1 MQLSIVIVNY
11 NAKLLLEQCLVSLQ
25 KATTGIISETIIV
38 DNNSTD
44 GSRNYLPSKFPEVKY
59 VFNEENTGFTKAC
72 NQGAK
77 LCSGKYML
85 FLNPDTLLPAD
96 SLGRCISF
104 FEKTADAGAVG
115 VRMTNGDDKFLK
127 ESKRAFPSPA
137 TSFFKLFGLAFIF
150 PASRILAGYYMP
162 HLPEKEIHPVDVLSG
177 AFMIVKRE
185 VFEKAGGFD
194 ETFFM
199 YGEDIDL
206 CHRIQQSGYKNY
218 YLGTVTISH
227 LKGGSTVFNYQY
239 IQNFYGA
246 MRLFVKKYYAGK
258 SQALFASFLYAGIL
272 VRKWLA
278 ILTLPFR

>member
-1 MQLSIVIVNY
+1 VTLSIIIVNY
-11 NAKLLLEQCLVSLQ
+11 NAKFLLEQCLQSLQ
-25 KATTGIISETIIV
+25 AAASGISHEIIV
-38 DNNSTD
+38 LDNHSTD
-44 GSRNYLPSKFPEVKY
+44 GSREYLQSGLSDVKY
-59 VFNEENTGFTKAC
+59 VFNDENTGFTKAC

-77 LCSGKYML
+77 LSTGKYLL
-85 FLNPDTLLPAD
+85 FLNPDTLLQAD
-96 SLGRCISF
+96 SLARCISF

-115 VRMTNGDDKFLK
+115 VRMTNGDGKFLK

-150 PASRILAGYYMP
+150 PKSGILAGYYMP

-177 AFMIVKRE
+177 AFMMVNRE
-185 VFEKAGGFD
+185 VFEKTGGFD

-206 CHRIQQSGYKNY
+206 CRRIQQSGYKNY

-258 SQALFASFLYAGIL
+258 RKPFFTGFLYAGIL
-272 VRKWLA
+272 IRKGLA
-278 ILTLPFR
+278 ILSLPFR